1 MSVPREAQDLLD
13 PVGEPAGPGGAGPL
27 IDRSTDQPGLTRRA
41 ALVTA
46 GAAVVGV
53 GGLAADRQL
62 GSGSTVAESTAR
74 SGLTVLDP
82 EAVLH
87 LVRRATFGLTHVLL
101 NDVRKR
107 GPENWLDDQLHPDR
121 IDDPIAA
128 VIDTCYPLLAGTAA
142 QLQAAIPVDD
152 PLRASWQLIE
162 AAIARQVWSRR
173 QLAEVMIDFWSN
185 HFNVTT
191 PMGPTRTTKSVEDR
205 TVIRRHALGRFED
218 LLVADAKSPAML
230 VHLGNASSRG
240 DDPNENYGRE
250 LLELHTVGINAGYT
264 EDDVRNSAYVLTGWG
279 VGDNGEFRFL
289 PSGHY
294 TGPVEVLGWSA
305 QNASAEHGLAVGEDY
320 LRYLAR
326 HEQTARHLSH
336 KLAVRFVSDDPP
348 DSLVDKL
355 AEAYLSADTAI
366 VPWLKTLFSSP
377 EFVASVGQKVRTP
390 LEDLVSS
397 ARALGIEPPTGQD
410 TSGIWALIGQS
421 AVLGQRPLG
430 AIPPTGYAD
439 VAAAWLST
447 SGVLGRWNMHRHL
460 TNGGI
465 AGLRRPAL
473 RGLLAG
479 EPLETMGALV
489 DRLTIRL
496 TGQVFRDEHRS
507 ALLAFLGVAESTPY
521 DDEVVTGSLAELT
534 ALVLDSPYHLLR

>member
-1 MSVPREAQDLLD
+1 MPREAQDLLD

-230 VHLGNASSRG
+230 VHLG
-240 DDPNENYGRE
+240 
-250 LLELHTVGINAGYT
+250 
-264 EDDVRNSAYVLTGWG
+264 
-279 VGDNGEFRFL
+279 
-289 PSGHY
+289 
-294 TGPVEVLGWSA
+294 
-305 QNASAEHGLAVGEDY
+305 
-320 LRYLAR
+320 
-326 HEQTARHLSH
+326 
-336 KLAVRFVSDDPP
+336 
-348 DSLVDKL
+348 
-355 AEAYLSADTAI
+355 
-366 VPWLKTLFSSP
+366 
-377 EFVASVGQKVRTP
+377 
-390 LEDLVSS
+390 
-397 ARALGIEPPTGQD
+397 
-410 TSGIWALIGQS
+410 
-421 AVLGQRPLG
+421 
-430 AIPPTGYAD
+430 
-439 VAAAWLST
+439 
-447 SGVLGRWNMHRHL
+447 
-460 TNGGI
+460 
-465 AGLRRPAL
+465 
-473 RGLLAG
+473 
-479 EPLETMGALV
+479 
-489 DRLTIRL
+489 
-496 TGQVFRDEHRS
+496 
-507 ALLAFLGVAESTPY
+507 
-521 DDEVVTGSLAELT
+521 
-534 ALVLDSPYHLLR
+534 